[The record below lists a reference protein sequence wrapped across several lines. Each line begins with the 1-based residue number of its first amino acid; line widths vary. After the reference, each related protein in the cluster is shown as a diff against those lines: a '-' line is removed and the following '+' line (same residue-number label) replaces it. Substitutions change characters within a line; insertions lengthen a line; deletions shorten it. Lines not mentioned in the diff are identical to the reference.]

1 MHTRSDYITGDGI
14 EVLGSLHLTI
24 LDHEEKTLRGGL
36 GNFMTSLNRTS
47 KSFLNLSM
55 KCQIIASQPVT
66 FRKHLDYEFTSTA
79 AADMISSRA
88 LRQDYNIKRDEFRRR
103 QESLNSQIK
112 LIDGSKMDLSD
123 SKPHKLRSQ
132 PKQDAKIESQIAIKQ
147 QRTQEK
153 IFSEIVRILMSG
165 ILSVEL
171 FKKPVWRLTRM
182 VPNSDMRG
190 YSIFWIID
198 NENDITAYKVIAL

>member
-1 MHTRSDYITGDGI
+1 MNY
-14 EVLGSLHLTI
+14 
-24 LDHEEKTLRGGL
+24 
-36 GNFMTSLNRTS
+36 
-47 KSFLNLSM
+47 
-55 KCQIIASQPVT
+55 QIIVSRPT
-66 FRKHLDYEFTSTA
+66 TPHKNLNYEFTSTT

-103 QESLNSQIK
+103 QEALNSQIR
-112 LIDGSKMDLSD
+112 LIDGSKMDLTD
-123 SKPHKLRSQ
+123 AKPHKLKSQ

-190 YSIFWIID
+190 YSIYWIID
-198 NENDITAYKVIAL
+198 NENDVATYKVSPLKLLTF

>member
-1 MHTRSDYITGDGI
+1 MNYQIVMPRHT
-14 EVLGSLHLTI
+14 
-24 LDHEEKTLRGGL
+24 
-36 GNFMTSLNRTS
+36 TSS
-47 KSFLNLSM
+47 KD
-55 KCQIIASQPVT
+55 VVY
-66 FRKHLDYEFTSTA
+66 DFTSTN
-79 AADMISSRA
+79 AADMVSSRA

-103 QESLNSQIK
+103 QEALNSQIR
-112 LIDGSKMDLSD
+112 LIDGSKMDLSQM
-123 SKPHKLRSQ
+123 KPHKLKSQ

-165 ILSVEL
+165 TLSAEI

-190 YSIFWIID
+190 YSIYWIID
-198 NENDITAYKVIAL
+198 NENDVPLYKVLNL